1 VRPFNQEEIQAW
13 PVMLRAAA
21 LRFWTSR
28 LLDLYQPMP
37 GALTYTKDP
46 GVFQSLLNSHRQRS
60 DFWL

>member
-1 VRPFNQEEIQAW
+1 VLTAEEKKAW

-28 LLDLYQPMP
+28 LLDLYQPMA
-37 GALTYTKDP
+37 GELTYTKDP
-46 GVFQSLLNSHRQRS
+46 KVFQRLVEAHRQRS